1 MCFLCGND
9 ISQQQYESCMSLL
22 KNEIGNLRFVKSQLE
37 TELTHKKIEIDD
49 LSFQLQELKNTEE
62 EKEDGNEIHSGIK
75 FLQDVICK
83 LPNTLEVDK
92 VDEFKKEF
100 KVFLNQNITS
110 EVGYLT
116 NFDVNVLKQQI
127 SIDIVYCPYEYDR
140 KDLIVFREL
149 MMQSIHN
156 KELMNEMGWIRNY
169 TTGVDLFISRDE
181 VGFYIRY
188 KNNCDVSYS
197 KYNDAYEYVNTLFL
211 SRRLMD

>member
-1 MCFLCGND
+1 MCIFCGND
-9 ISQQQYESCMSLL
+9 ISQQQYESSLSLL
-22 KNEIGNLRFVKSQLE
+22 NGQISDLEFVNSRLDTQ
-37 TELTHKKIEIDD
+37 LTHKKIEIDD

-62 EKEDGNEIHSGIK
+62 EKENGNEIHSGIK

-92 VDEFKKEF
+92 VDGFKEEFE
-100 KVFLNQNITS
+100 VFLNQNITP

-116 NFDVNVLKQQI
+116 KFSINVIKNQI
-127 SIDIVYCPYEYDR
+127 SICIIYNQYEYNS
-140 KDLIVFREL
+140 KDLSVFREL

-169 TTGVDLFISRDE
+169 TIGVDLFINRNE

-188 KNNCDVSYS
+188 KKDGSSYS
-197 KYNDAYEYVNTLFL
+197 QHYDAFEYVNTLFL
-211 SRRLMD
+211 SHHLMD